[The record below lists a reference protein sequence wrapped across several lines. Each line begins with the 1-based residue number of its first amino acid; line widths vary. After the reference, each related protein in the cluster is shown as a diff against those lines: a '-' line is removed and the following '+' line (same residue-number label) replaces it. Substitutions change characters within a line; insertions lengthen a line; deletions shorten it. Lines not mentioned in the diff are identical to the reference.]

1 MHLHVLLVAASMLR
15 LGRALLP
22 SRLPRRL
29 PRHLG
34 AAAAADEPA
43 PPRTVLDASWAP
55 RLDALR
61 RPVAVALADQ
71 LAANALG
78 FPHASLDDDAA
89 PARGPR
95 TLLLEALDWKAT
107 HATKVVLV
115 RVGEFYEAWGVDA
128 VMLVEHCGLNAMGDK
143 VRAGCPW
150 RNLQAT
156 LDGLTAVGLSVAVYE
171 ERPDGDRKKRKVRY
185 LSQVVTPASR
195 TYVSG
200 SNLERGDIDFG
211 GVAPKFFGV
220 ATETAAGGH
229 ALVSLD
235 VDARLATV
243 RRGVTPGGCRA
254 AVFCDGGAAAPAFF
268 FEGADTEGASRAME
282 RNLRNHASK
291 LAASLLELGHP
302 AALPAGPQGTP
313 RAVASPAA
321 ATDGDLA
328 RALALAVAAD
338 VLCLEDP
345 GAFADDVRV
354 RRPDAAAPRP
364 LSVATAAELGLGET
378 DAGLV
383 PALVPALLPRVP
395 RASSA
400 RFLKRWLLAP
410 PPEAAAAAMRRL
422 VEAFAACDDPPPL
435 AGAPYVPR
443 QKLVRLLA
451 DREANRRL
459 FLDVAAA
466 AGATAATLRESGP
479 EVTAPLLVLL
489 EAEAG
494 AESLNAEDALEA
506 ACDRLRD
513 AILDVVEADA
523 AADPGTSDSRVP
535 AAFFERNEAPFR
547 GVVKRAVLPDAYG
560 ALDAAAAELA
570 AAVAEDFPP
579 AADVA
584 YDVVNNGL
592 SFKPAAGDGD
602 GFVAPLDRHRRPQH
616 HKRTSPRV
624 EAALGAYVAAAEACA
639 AAAAAE
645 LRALAGAVYGGHVD
659 AALAATALAQVC
671 GAAFDH
677 AQSSLEKSWGSAAVG
692 PDLAL
697 RNVSPFWLPRDA
709 AAGND
714 VALESGDVAFLTGP
728 NAAGKSTL
736 LRSLGAAALLSACGL
751 RAPVDGGTAPP
762 LDGLVLRSP
771 RGDAPVFGKSAFAV
785 EMDDLAQLLDECT
798 ARSLVLVDELG
809 RGTSAREG
817 AAVGAAVLCEF
828 RERRY
833 TGVFATHLHEIL
845 DVLGDDAPA
854 TLKPW
859 RMGAGGDGGAAFR
872 VEAGV
877 CTDSRALEAAARA
890 GVPAGLVARA
900 AAFLG
905 RDAPVA
911 EGAADP
917 LAAAEAALGA
927 GGPVL
932 VVKRDRPPP
941 PKLAARSCVYAFAA
955 SDVSGAPAVYVGE
968 TDALRGRLAR
978 HDATYG
984 DRSPALVVALGDKSA
999 SRKLEAAVIRRLR
1012 RGGVPLLS
1020 TDDGAHVAFG
1030 GAA

>member
-1 MHLHVLLVAASMLR
+1 MGS
-15 LGRALLP
+15 
-22 SRLPRRL
+22 SRRTRSGSRTRRSATPR
-29 PRHLG
+29 
-34 AAAAADEPA
+34 
-43 PPRTVLDASWAP
+43 PPP
-55 RLDALR
+55 K
-61 RPVAVALADQ
+61 
-71 LAANALG
+71 
-78 FPHASLDDDAA
+78 
-89 PARGPR
+89 GPR
-95 TLLLEALDWKAT
+95 TLLLEALDWKAA

-291 LAASLLELGHP
+291 LAASLLELGHR
-302 AALPAGPQGTP
+302 AAPAGPAPAPG
-313 RAVASPAA
+313 VASPPA

-328 RALALAVAAD
+328 RALAFAVAAD
-338 VLCLEDP
+338 
-345 GAFADDVRV
+345 
-354 RRPDAAAPRP
+354 
-364 LSVATAAELGLGET
+364 
-378 DAGLV
+378 
-383 PALVPALLPRVP
+383 
-395 RASSA
+395 
-400 RFLKRWLLAP
+400 
-410 PPEAAAAAMRRL
+410 
-422 VEAFAACDDPPPL
+422 
-435 AGAPYVPR
+435 
-443 QKLVRLLA
+443 
-451 DREANRRL
+451 
-459 FLDVAAA
+459 
-466 AGATAATLRESGP
+466 
-479 EVTAPLLVLL
+479 
-489 EAEAG
+489 
-494 AESLNAEDALEA
+494 
-506 ACDRLRD
+506 
-513 AILDVVEADA
+513 
-523 AADPGTSDSRVP
+523 
-535 AAFFERNEAPFR
+535 RNEAPFR

-570 AAVAEDFPP
+570 AAVPDDFPP
-579 AADVA
+579 AADVV

-624 EAALGAYVAAAEACA
+624 EAALG
-639 AAAAAE
+639 
-645 LRALAGAVYGGHVD
+645 
-659 AALAATALAQVC
+659 
-671 GAAFDH
+671 
-677 AQSSLEKSWGSAAVG
+677 S
-692 PDLAL
+692 
-697 RNVSPFWLPRDA
+697 
-709 AAGND
+709 
-714 VALESGDVAFLTGP
+714 
-728 NAAGKSTL
+728 
-736 LRSLGAAALLSACGL
+736 
-751 RAPVDGGTAPP
+751 
-762 LDGLVLRSP
+762 SP

-828 RERRY
+828 RERGY

-845 DVLGDDAPA
+845 DVLGGDAPA

-877 CTDSRALEAAARA
+877 CTDSRALEAGRWRWARWPR
-890 GVPAGLVARA
+890 GA

-932 VVKRDRPPP
+932 VVKRRVAKESEIPNFKASFLGRFPLVNGPPP
-941 PKLAARSCVYAFAA
+941 PARWSCVYAFAA
-955 SDVSGAPAVYVGE
+955 SYGRRAGR
-968 TDALRGRLAR
+968 LRRRDRRASGRLAR

-984 DRSPALVVALGDKSA
+984 TGRPRWWRWRRA
-999 SRKLEAAVIRRLR
+999 SRSAAVIRGLR
-1012 RGGVPLLS
+1012 RGGVPSS
-1020 TDDGAHVAFG
+1020 TDDGAHAFG